1 MKNLILLII
10 SLILLCFVSTKKL
23 FDDQQC
29 KKTNEICSSYK
40 ECCRKCCTWVGHSP
54 GKCC

>member
-29 KKTNEICSSYK
+29 KKTNERCRFGK
-40 ECCRKCCTWVGHSP
+40 ECCRQCCTWVGYSP